1 MKRAPQGRSGR
12 WKKIY
17 NAPRH
22 VWAIP
27 GDVADTCLGGTSR
40 ARLDAVILKARP
52 LVPKKPFALTN
63 LALGAARATLR
74 LLVYVAL
81 VLLPTLLAALR
92 GLADVASWTVSGSSW
107 RGSGAVGNGWVHHQS
122 SVSSGS
128 SSPPSAKVSTLAA
141 TDCPALGA
149 ASSAPPQLPSSMLRA
164 LWTAGR
170 SDSDLRLSRSC
181 LRIASEPLTHSTGH
195 GMTITRIGDYGP
207 SHSFTRYPGSVFETT
222 SELASVP
229 YSRPR
234 ASSRWA

>member
-1 MKRAPQGRSGR
+1 MEKDLQRTQTRVGNTGRCCR
-12 WKKIY
+12 
-17 NAPRH
+17 
-22 VWAIP
+22 
-27 GDVADTCLGGTSR
+27 
-40 ARLDAVILKARP
+40 
-52 LVPKKPFALTN
+52 
-63 LALGAARATLR
+63 
-74 LLVYVAL
+74 
-81 VLLPTLLAALR
+81 LR
-92 GLADVASWTVSGSSW
+92 GLADVASWTVSDGLW
-107 RGSGAVGNGWVHHQS
+107 RESGAVGNGWVHHQS

-207 SHSFTRYPGSVFETT
+207 ITLFYS
-222 SELASVP
+222 LP
-229 YSRPR
+229 YVCMFITVGPMKKL
-234 ASSRWA
+234 